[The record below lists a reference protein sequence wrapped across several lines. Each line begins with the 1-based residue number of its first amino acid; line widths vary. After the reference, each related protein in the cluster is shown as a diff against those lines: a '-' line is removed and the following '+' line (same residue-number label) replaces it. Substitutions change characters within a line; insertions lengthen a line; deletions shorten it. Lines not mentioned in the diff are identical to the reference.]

1 MTKPTTIALV
11 LALTGLGLAGIE
23 TADQKLFA
31 AEKTPM
37 SGAEIQRLWAS
48 GVTLRGELETGM
60 EFTVQY
66 FPDGTATIDYF
77 SFNSDGTDKGTWWVE
92 GDKSCKKWENIGSGE
107 KRCTTIYKIGD
118 NKYRSVPE
126 RGSTSTWSII
136 K

>member
-48 GVTLRGELETGM
+48 GVTLRGTYGEWM

-66 FPDGTATIDYF
+66 FPDGRATIDYV
-77 SFNSDGTDKGTWWVE
+77 SSNSAGTDEGTWWVE
-92 GDKSCKKWENIGSGE
+92 GDKSCKKWENILDGE
-107 KRCTTIYKIGD
+107 ERCTTIYKLGD
-118 NKYRSVPE
+118 NKYRSVKE
-126 RGSTSTWSII
+126 RSRSSTWSII